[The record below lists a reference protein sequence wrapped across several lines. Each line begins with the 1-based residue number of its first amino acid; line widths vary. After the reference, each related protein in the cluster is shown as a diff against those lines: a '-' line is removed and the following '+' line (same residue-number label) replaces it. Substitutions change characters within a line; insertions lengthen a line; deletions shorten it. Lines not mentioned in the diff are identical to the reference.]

1 MGTKILHFFSNVI
14 SALIWK
20 KTLRDKVRVM
30 IRYPRTFEYKRY
42 VRDYAHK
49 HGICDCGIS
58 SRVGRG
64 CGNFVVMLSNKYV
77 FKFPLFSDGR
87 EIAERERR
95 ITDAFAKISPIKIP
109 KMKIIP
115 YKDIVIRRYEFADG
129 VLVSD
134 VKPDVFRPHR
144 EYVAKQIANFMYVI
158 GNSDPVELRDLKP
171 TPNAKSEYLYGWFH
185 GDIWQNFMLDTKTF
199 DITYFIDWEDTA
211 FQSFMPGLCVA
222 TRTWEKR
229 GYAYMGITVLSE
241 YSKLYFQKKKK

>member
-1 MGTKILHFFSNVI
+1 MGTKIRHFISNVI
-14 SALIWK
+14 SAFIRK

-30 IRYPRTFEYKRY
+30 IRYPRTFEYIRF
-42 VRDYAHK
+42 VRELARDMAR
-49 HGICDCGIS
+49 CDITTH
-58 SRVGRG
+58 VGRG
-64 CGNFVVMLSNKYV
+64 CHNFIVILNKKYV

-87 EIAERERR
+87 NVAEREKR

-115 YKDIVIRRYEFADG
+115 YRDIVVRRYEFADG

-134 VKPDVFRPHR
+134 IRPDDFRPHR
-144 EYVAKQIANFMYVI
+144 EYVARQIANFMFAI
-158 GNSDPVELRDLKP
+158 GESDPEELRDLKP
-171 TPNAKSEYLYGWFH
+171 QPNEKSDYLYGWFH
-185 GDIWQNFMLDTKTF
+185 GDIWQNFMLDPRTY

-229 GYAYMGITVLSE
+229 GYAYMGITVLAE
-241 YSKLYFQKKKK
+241 YSKLYLQKHKK

>member
-1 MGTKILHFFSNVI
+1 MGKKILHFVSNVI

-30 IRYPRTFEYKRY
+30 IRYPRTFEYKRF

-64 CGNFVVMLSNKYV
+64 CGNFVVILGNKYV
-77 FKFPLFSDGR
+77 FKFPLFTDGR
-87 EIAERERR
+87 EIAEREKR

-115 YKDIVIRRYEFADG
+115 YKDIVIRRYDFAKG
-129 VLVSD
+129 VLMSD
-134 VKPDVFRPHR
+134 VDPYAFWPHR
-144 EYVAKQIANFMYVI
+144 EHVAKQIANFMYVI
-158 GNSDPVELRDLKP
+158 GESDPVELRDLKP
-171 TPNAKSEYLYGWFH
+171 TLNAKSKYLYGWFH
-185 GDIWQNFMLDTKTF
+185 GDIWQNFMLDPKTF
-199 DITYFIDWEDTA
+199 DIRYFIDWEVTK
-211 FQSFMPGLCVA
+211 FQSFMAGVCVA

-229 GYAYMGITVLSE
+229 GYMYMGITVLSE
-241 YSKLYFQKKKK
+241 YSKLYLKKHKK